1 MAKAWFH
8 HNEAGYRAVM
18 RDHST
23 QQECLGV
30 AQSLAL
36 SAEASGG
43 GPYICDVVPGVN
55 RAHARATTSGTGAYW
70 REVKTRALSHSIPRG
85 GQWSEKRRQTWHRK
99 HG

>member
-43 GPYICDVVPGVN
+43 GPYICDV
-55 RAHARATTSGTGAYW
+55 
-70 REVKTRALSHSIPRG
+70 
-85 GQWSEKRRQTWHRK
+85 
-99 HG
+99 